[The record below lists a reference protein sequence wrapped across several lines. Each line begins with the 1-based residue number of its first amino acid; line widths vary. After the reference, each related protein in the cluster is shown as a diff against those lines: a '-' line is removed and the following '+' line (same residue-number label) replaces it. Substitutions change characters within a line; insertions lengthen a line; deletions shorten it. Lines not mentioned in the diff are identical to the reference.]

1 MRDRRLQ
8 EVLDYLDNEAAKI
21 KEREPRKAA
30 GIMFAITEI
39 NKADQEGKQSRE
51 RKRMRRANK
60 TMQSSGPL
68 G

>member
-8 EVLDYLDNEAAKI
+8 EVLDYLDNKADKM
-21 KEREPRKAA
+21 KDREPRKAA

-51 RKRMRRANK
+51 RKRMKKANK
-60 TMQSSGPL
+60 TMQSSGTL
-68 G
+68 